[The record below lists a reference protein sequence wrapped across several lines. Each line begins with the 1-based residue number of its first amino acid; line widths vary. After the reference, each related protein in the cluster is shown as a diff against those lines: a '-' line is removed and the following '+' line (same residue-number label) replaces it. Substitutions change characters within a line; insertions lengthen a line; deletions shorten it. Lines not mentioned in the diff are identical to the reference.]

1 MIKGDLIAPV
11 RDLLRICLGLI
22 IIGAVIFALIFS
34 LLFSAGFAIGCGLCV
49 LDVWM
54 LAYMVSRL
62 TAEDGIGARY
72 VLLFAGK
79 TFVLLGVLALCVFLL
94 SRLSMPMFWG
104 FICGLLL
111 IPVGSVLLV
120 IVNLIRKK
128 VTL

>member
-1 MIKGDLIAPV
+1 MIKGDLLASV

-22 IIGAVIFALIFS
+22 IIGAVLFALIFS
-34 LLFSAGFAIGCGLCV
+34 LLFAAGVAIGCGLCV
-49 LDVWM
+49 LDLWM

-72 VLLFAGK
+72 VLLFSGK
-79 TFVLLGVLALCVFLL
+79 TFVLLGVLAACVFLL

-104 FICGLLL
+104 FICGLFL
-111 IPVGSVLLV
+111 IPVSSVLLA

-128 VTL
+128 

>member
-1 MIKGDLIAPV
+1 MIKGDLLASV

-22 IIGAVIFALIFS
+22 IIGAVLFALIFS
-34 LLFSAGFAIGCGLCV
+34 LLFAAGFAIGCGLCV
-49 LDVWM
+49 LDLWM

-72 VLLFAGK
+72 VLLFSGK
-79 TFVLLGVLALCVFLL
+79 TFVLLGVLAACVFLL

-104 FICGLLL
+104 FICGLFL
-111 IPVGSVLLV
+111 IPVSSALLA

-128 VTL
+128 